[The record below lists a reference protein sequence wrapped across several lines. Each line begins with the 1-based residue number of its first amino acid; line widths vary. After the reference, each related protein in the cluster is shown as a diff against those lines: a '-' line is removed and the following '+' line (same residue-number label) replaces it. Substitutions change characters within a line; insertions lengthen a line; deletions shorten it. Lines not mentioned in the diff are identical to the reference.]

1 MLLPLSHMAVSLL
14 RTGMCS
20 FRLYPQHVESA
31 HTTGSTRYIPAVVVI
46 TLPWRFAPRNPINTT
61 PFSLPL
67 HDSDEEMGTQ
77 RSSSFSPR
85 QASKQQ
91 SGPLSSPQ
99 FSPTMSV
106 TRQWPR
112 QQGRAHDLRVRR
124 TNKDL
129 RCTTRFAICTP
140 HGPHLSRD
148 CEEPR
153 Q

>member
-1 MLLPLSHMAVSLL
+1 MAVSLL

-31 HTTGSTRYIPAVVVI
+31 HTTGSTRYIPAAVVI

-99 FSPTMSV
+99 FSPTMSPGSGHV
-106 TRQWPR
+106 SKGALMTYGSGEPIKIYAVRP
-112 QQGRAHDLRVRR
+112 DLPSALPMVHISPGTVR
-124 TNKDL
+124 NQDNDVPQP
-129 RCTTRFAICTP
+129 A
-140 HGPHLSRD
+140 
-148 CEEPR
+148 
-153 Q
+153 